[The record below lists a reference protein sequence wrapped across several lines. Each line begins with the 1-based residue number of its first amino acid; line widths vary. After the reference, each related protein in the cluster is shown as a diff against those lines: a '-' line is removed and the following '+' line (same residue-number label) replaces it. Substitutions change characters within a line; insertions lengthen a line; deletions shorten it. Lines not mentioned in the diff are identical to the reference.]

1 MKRFALVVALLL
13 APLAAEAKLSKTADA
28 TSAVFHAVGPGG
40 LKIDGRTAD
49 VSVADDGTS
58 VSVSVQLAGIDTGLS
73 LRNKHMREKYLQTDK
88 FPVAKLTVARSA
100 LKFPADGAK
109 IQGSASGTL
118 LLHGQTKPATFNYTV
133 ANAGGVYRVSGT
145 IPVNMTQFGI
155 EEPSFLGASVKPDVN
170 VDVSFAAT
178 DP

>member
-1 MKRFALVVALLL
+1 MKRFALVLALLL
-13 APLAAEAKLSKTADA
+13 APIAAEAKLSKTADA
-28 TSAVFHAVGPGG
+28 ASAVFHAVGPGG
-40 LKIDGRTAD
+40 LKIDGRTGD
-49 VSVADDGTS
+49 VTVADDGNN
-58 VSVSVQLAGIDTGLS
+58 VSVGVQLAGIDTGVS

-88 FPVAKLTVARSA
+88 FPVAKLTVARAA
-100 LKFPADGAK
+100 LKFPADGTK
-109 IQGSASGTL
+109 VQGSAPGTL
-118 LLHGQTKPATFNYTV
+118 SLHGQTKPVTVGYTV

-170 VDVSFAAT
+170 VEVSFAAT